1 MTNRK
6 NSFVLGLLLL
16 CAVAGFAQSN
26 GSQLVRIA
34 FGTSLKL
41 RANSDNSSTFQ
52 WIKDGE
58 AIVNATQQTYEVTT
72 SGSYTVITFNTV
84 GCESEISD
92 PVVVIVDG
100 PTALVADVMIK
111 KTSDVRATSLNELFE
126 YSLRVTN
133 NGPDNA
139 TKISVTDVLPSAV
152 TFDQLITPNI
162 GKADYSSSTKTV
174 LWQIDKM
181 TNGQSAEL
189 RIKVKA
195 IDPGNVKNTATV
207 TSAETD
213 PVPDNNSS
221 EDNKQLIG
229 IIIPNVFTP
238 NDDGKNDF
246 FVVPGIDKYENEV
259 TIINRWGGTVYY
271 SKAYKNDWKGE
282 GLNEGT
288 YYYVI
293 KVKPAGG
300 KWEVHNGYVTL
311 LRAKQ

>member
-1 MTNRK
+1 MINRK
-6 NSFVLGLLLL
+6 NSFVLSLLLL
-16 CAVAGFAQSN
+16 FAAAGFAQSN
-26 GSQLVRIA
+26 RSQMVRIPY
-34 FGTSLKL
+34 GSSLKL
-41 RANSDNSSTFQ
+41 RANSDNSSSFQ
-52 WIKDGE
+52 WIKDGN
-58 AIVNATQQTYEVTT
+58 AIDNATIQAYEVTA
-72 SGSYTVITFNTV
+72 SGSYTVITFNSF
-84 GCESEISD
+84 GCESEVSD
-92 PVVVIVDG
+92 PVVVIVDK
-100 PTALVADVMIK
+100 PASLVADVMIK
-111 KTSDVRATSLNELFE
+111 KSSEARAIAINESFE

-133 NGPDNA
+133 NGPDSA
-139 TKISVTDVLPSAV
+139 SRIAVTDVLPSTV
-152 TFDQLITPNI
+152 TFEQLVTPNI
-162 GKADYSSSTKTV
+162 GRADYSNSTKTV

-181 TNGQSAEL
+181 SNGQTAEL
-189 RIKVKA
+189 KIKVKA
-195 IDPGNVKNTATV
+195 IEPGNVKNTATV

-221 EDNKQLIG
+221 DDNKQITG

-238 NDDGKNDF
+238 NEDGKNDS
-246 FVVPGIDKYENEV
+246 FVVPGIEKYENEI

-293 KVKPAGG
+293 KVKNSTG

>member
-1 MTNRK
+1 MVNRK
-6 NSFVLGLLLL
+6 NSFVLSLLLL

-26 GSQLVRIA
+26 GSQMVKIPN
-34 FGTSLKL
+34 GTSLKL
-41 RANSDNSSTFQ
+41 RANSDNSSSYQ

-58 AIVNATQQTYEVTT
+58 AINNATFQLYEVTT
-72 SGSYTVITFNTV
+72 SGSYTVITFNSA

-92 PVVVIVDG
+92 PVVVIVDA
-100 PTALVADVMIK
+100 PAALIADVMIK
-111 KTSDVRATSLNELFE
+111 KTSELRSIAINEPFE
-126 YSLRVTN
+126 YSLKVTN
-133 NGPDNA
+133 NGPETA
-139 TKISVTDVLPSAV
+139 TKISVTDILPSAV
-152 TFDQLITPNI
+152 VFDQLITPNI
-162 GKADYSSSTKTV
+162 GKADYLNSSKTV

-195 IDPGNVKNTATV
+195 IEPGNLKNTATV

-213 PVPDNNSS
+213 PVPDNNTS
-221 EDNKQLIG
+221 EDNKQIIG

-238 NDDGKNDF
+238 NDDGKNDSF
-246 FVVPGIDKYENEV
+246 LIPGIENYENEV
-259 TIINRWGGTVYY
+259 TIINRWGGTIYF
-271 SKAYKNDWKGE
+271 SKAYKNDWKGD

-288 YYYVI
+288 YYYVV
-293 KVKPAGG
+293 KVRPKGG